1 MLKSLCLSMNFLR
14 SYILRSFIKLIP
26 RFLAAC
32 FLLNIPMVYA
42 QVLYSIS
49 GKVVD
54 AHNGLPL
61 AFVNIQV
68 NDKMVG
74 TVSDI
79 DGNFNFSSSQPVSY
93 THLKLPTIYSV

>member
-42 QVLYSIS
+42 QVL
-49 GKVVD
+49 
-54 AHNGLPL
+54 
-61 AFVNIQV
+61 
-68 NDKMVG
+68 
-74 TVSDI
+74 
-79 DGNFNFSSSQPVSY
+79 
-93 THLKLPTIYSV
+93 